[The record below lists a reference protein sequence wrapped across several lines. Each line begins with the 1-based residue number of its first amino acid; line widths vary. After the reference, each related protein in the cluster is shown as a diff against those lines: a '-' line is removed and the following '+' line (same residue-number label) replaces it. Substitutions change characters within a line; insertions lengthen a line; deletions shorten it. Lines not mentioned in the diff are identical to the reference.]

1 MADIKIRRVVKG
13 SVKTLDRAKTLGERM
28 RGATI
33 RTKNKAENSVTTHE
47 STTEEY
53 AANKV
58 ESAVGKGTREGAQRF
73 DSHGKKAVRDTKE
86 NVEVLRYRIKNRTA
100 KKKAES
106 KAKDATKNAKKAKSS
121 AKTAKRSTHRAGST
135 ADTMNKTAK
144 NAKSAPKTASRTAK
158 GTVKTSKYT
167 VKVSQK
173 SVKTAAKT
181 GKTAIKTAEKSAKA
195 TKAAAKASD
204 RTAKVAARAAARAA
218 KVAAKAT
225 VTFVKAAVKATVA
238 AVKAIIAAVKGLVS
252 AIIAGGWIAV
262 VIIIIIALIAL
273 IVGSCFGIFFSNEDT
288 GSEYS
293 MQSVITELDEEFHTQ
308 IENTISTHP
317 HDVLERSGTTA
328 AWEEVLSVYSVKT
341 TTDPDD
347 AADVASIDD
356 GKKAIIREVFWLMNT
371 ITSRTEKRTET
382 VVTQSYDSRGNIVE
396 TTTNVTKVYLI
407 ITVTHKTATEM
418 ADHYGFSEEQREHL
432 AELLSEENRGMWD
445 AMLAG
450 VR

>member
-1 MADIKIRRVVKG
+1 MADIKIKRVVKG

-33 RTKNKAENSVTTHE
+33 CTKDKAESTVTTHE

-58 ESAVGKGTREGAQRF
+58 ESAVGKGAREGAQQF
-73 DSHGKKAVRDTKE
+73 DSHGKKAVLDTKE
-86 NVEVLRYRIKNRTA
+86 NVEVLRYRIENRTV
-100 KKKAES
+100 KKKADP
-106 KAKDATKNAKKAKSS
+106 KAKDATKTVKKTKSS
-121 AKTAKRSTHRAGST
+121 AKTAKCSTHRAGAT
-135 ADTMNKTAK
+135 ADTMNKSA
-144 NAKSAPKTASRTAK
+144 NSAPKTASRTAK
-158 GTVKTSKYT
+158 GSIKTSRYT

-173 SVKTAAKT
+173 SVKTASKT
-181 GKTAIKTAEKSAKA
+181 GKAAIKTAEKSAKA
-195 TKAAAKASD
+195 TKAAAKASA
-204 RTAKVAARAAARAA
+204 RTAKVAARPAARAT

-225 VTFVKAAVKATVA
+225 VAFVKAAAKATVA

-293 MQSVITELDEEFHTQ
+293 MQSVIAELDEEFYTQ

-317 HDVLERSGTTA
+317 HDVLERSGATA

-341 TTDPDD
+341 TTDPYD

-371 ITSRTEKRTET
+371 INARTESRTET
-382 VVTQSYDSRGNIVE
+382 VVTQSYDSRGNVVE

-418 ADHYGFSEEQREHL
+418 ADHYGFSEDQREQL

-445 AMLAG
+445 AVLSG
-450 VR
+450 VDS

>member
-33 RTKNKAENSVTTHE
+33 RTKDKAESSVTTHE
-47 STTEEY
+47 NSTEEY
-53 AANKV
+53 APNKV
-58 ESAVGKGTREGAQRF
+58 ESVVSKGAREGAQQF

-86 NVEVLRYRIKNRTA
+86 NVEVLRYRIKNRTT
-100 KKKAES
+100 KKKADP
-106 KAKDATKNAKKAKSS
+106 KAKDATKTAKKAKNS

-144 NAKSAPKTASRTAK
+144 TAKSAPKTASRTSK
-158 GTVKTSKYT
+158 GSIKTSRYT

-195 TKAAAKASD
+195 TKAAAKTS
-204 RTAKVAARAAARAA
+204 AKAARAAAKAA
-218 KVAAKAT
+218 RV
-225 VTFVKAAVKATVA
+225 AVKATVKGIKIA
-238 AVKAIIAAVKGLVS
+238 VKAIVSAVKAIIAAVKGLVS

-293 MQSVITELDEEFHTQ
+293 MQSVIAELDEEFYTQ

-317 HDVLERSGTTA
+317 HDVLERSGAIA
-328 AWEEVLSVYSVKT
+328 AWEDVLAVYSVKT
-341 TTDPDD
+341 TTDPSSTME
-347 AADVASIDD
+347 VASIDA
-356 GKKAIIREVFWLMNT
+356 GKKAIIREIFWLMNT
-371 ITSRTEKRTET
+371 ISSRTESRTET
-382 VVTQSYDSRGNIVE
+382 VVYEATDSYGNVVRTE
-396 TTTNVTKVYLI
+396 VVMTKVYLI
-407 ITVTHKTATEM
+407 ITVTHKTADEM
-418 ADHYGFSEEQREHL
+418 ADHYGFTSAQRAQI
-432 AELLSEENRGMWD
+432 AELLSEENRGI
-445 AMLAG
+445 LESVLSG
-450 VR
+450 GK

>member
-1 MADIKIRRVVKG
+1 MADIKIRDVAEK
-13 SVKTLDRAKTLGERM
+13 SIKTLDRAKNLGDKIKD
-28 RGATI
+28 TSI
-33 RTKNKAENSVTTHE
+33 RTKDKAENSVSPHE
-47 STTEEY
+47 NTTEEY
-53 AANKV
+53 AADKI
-58 ESAVGKGTREGAQRF
+58 ETAVGKGAREGAQQF
-73 DSHGKKAVRDTKE
+73 DTQGKKAVRDTKE
-86 NVEVLRYRIKNRTA
+86 NVEVLRYRIENRTE
-100 KKKAES
+100 KKKADP
-106 KAKDATKNAKKAKSS
+106 KAKDATKTTKKTNSS
-121 AKTAKRSTHRAGST
+121 TKTAKRSTHRAKST

-144 NAKSAPKTASRTAK
+144 TAKSAPKTASRTAK
-158 GTVKTSKYT
+158 GAVKTSKYT
-167 VKVSQK
+167 VKISKK

-181 GKTAIKTAEKSAKA
+181 GKTAIKTAKN
-195 TKAAAKASD
+195 TAKASKA
-204 RTAKVAARAAARAA
+204 TAKASARAAKAAARAA
-218 KVAAKAT
+218 TRAVRITAKAT
-225 VTFVKAAVKATVA
+225 VAFVKAAAKATVA

-293 MQSVITELDEEFHTQ
+293 MQSVIAELDEEFHTQ

-317 HDVLERSGTTA
+317 HDVLERSGATT

-371 ITSRTEKRTET
+371 INARTESRTET
-382 VVTQSYDSRGNIVE
+382 VVTQSYDSRGNVVE

-418 ADHYGFSEEQREHL
+418 ADHYGFSEDQREQL

-445 AMLAG
+445 AVLAG

>member
-1 MADIKIRRVVKG
+1 MAMADIKIRRVVKG

-33 RTKNKAENSVTTHE
+33 RTKDKAESSVTTHE
-47 STTEEY
+47 NSTEEY

-58 ESAVGKGTREGAQRF
+58 ESAVSKGAREGAQQF
-73 DSHGKKAVRDTKE
+73 DSQGKKAVRDTKE

-100 KKKAES
+100 KKTDT
-106 KAKDATKNAKKAKSS
+106 KAKDATKTAKKAKNS

-144 NAKSAPKTASRTAK
+144 SAPKTVSRTAK

-195 TKAAAKASD
+195 TKAAAKASA

-225 VTFVKAAVKATVA
+225 VAFVKAAVKATVA

-288 GSEYS
+288 GSEYT
-293 MQSVITELDEEFHTQ
+293 MQSVITEINNEFESQISAVENSVVHDE
-308 IENTISTHP
+308 
-317 HDVLERSGTTA
+317 VERSGATA
-328 AWEEVLSVYSVKT
+328 AWEEVLAVYSVKT
-341 TTDPDD
+341 TTDP
-347 AADVASIDD
+347 ACGMDVASIDA

-371 ITSRTEKRTET
+371 ISSRTESRTET
-382 VVTQSYDSRGNIVE
+382 VVYETIDIYGNVVRTE
-396 TTTNVTKVYLI
+396 VVVTKVYLI
-407 ITVTHKTATEM
+407 ITVTHKTATEI
-418 ADHYGFSEEQREHL
+418 ADHYGFSEDQREQL

-445 AMLAG
+445 AVLAG

>member
-1 MADIKIRRVVKG
+1 
-13 SVKTLDRAKTLGERM
+13 M

-33 RTKNKAENSVTTHE
+33 RTKDKAENSVNTHE
-47 STTEEY
+47 SSTEEY

-58 ESAVGKGTREGAQRF
+58 ESAVEKGAREGAQQF

-86 NVEVLRYRIKNRTA
+86 NVEVLRYRIKNRTE
-100 KKKAES
+100 KKKADP
-106 KAKDATKNAKKAKSS
+106 KTKDAAKTVKKTKSS
-121 AKTAKRSTHRAGST
+121 AKTSKQSTHRAGST

-144 NAKSAPKTASRTAK
+144 SAPKTASRTAK
-158 GTVKTSKYT
+158 GMVKTSKYT
-167 VKVSQK
+167 VKVSKK

-181 GKTAIKTAEKSAKA
+181 GKTAIKTAKN
-195 TKAAAKASD
+195 TAKASKATAKASA
-204 RTAKVAARAAARAA
+204 RTAKVAARAVARAA
-218 KVAAKAT
+218 KVAAKAS
-225 VTFVKAAVKATVA
+225 VAFVKAAVKATVA
-238 AVKAIIAAVKGLVS
+238 AVKAIIATVKGLVS

-293 MQSVITELDEEFHTQ
+293 MQSVIAELDEEFNTQ

-317 HDVLERSGTTA
+317 HDVLERSGATA

-347 AADVASIDD
+347 AAEVASIDD

-371 ITSRTEKRTET
+371 INARTESRTET
-382 VVTQSYDSRGNIVE
+382 VVTQSYDSRGNVVE

-418 ADHYGFSEEQREHL
+418 ADYYGFSEDQCEQL

-445 AMLAG
+445 AVLAG
-450 VR
+450 VNS

>member
-13 SVKTLDRAKTLGERM
+13 SVKTLDRVKTLGERM

-33 RTKNKAENSVTTHE
+33 RTKDKAENSVTTHE
-47 STTEEY
+47 SSTEEY

-58 ESAVGKGTREGAQRF
+58 ESAVSKGAREGAQQF
-73 DSHGKKAVRDTKE
+73 DSQGKKAVRDTKE
-86 NVEVLRYRIKNRTA
+86 NVEFLRYRIKNRTA
-100 KKKAES
+100 KKKANP
-106 KAKDATKNAKKAKSS
+106 KAKDATKTSKKTKSS
-121 AKTAKRSTHRAGST
+121 AKAAKRSTHRAGST

-144 NAKSAPKTASRTAK
+144 TAKSAPKTASRTEK

-167 VKVSQK
+167 VKVSRK
-173 SVKTAAKT
+173 SIKTAAKT
-181 GKTAIKTAEKSAKA
+181 GKTAIKTAENTAKA
-195 TKAAAKASD
+195 TKAAAKAS
-204 RTAKVAARAAARAA
+204 AK
-218 KVAAKAT
+218 AAKAAR
-225 VTFVKAAVKATVA
+225 VAVKATIKGIKVAVKAAVA

-293 MQSVITELDEEFHTQ
+293 MQSVIAELDEEFNIQ

-317 HDVLERSGTTA
+317 HDVLERSGATA

-347 AADVASIDD
+347 AAEVASIDD

-371 ITSRTEKRTET
+371 INARTESRTET
-382 VVTQSYDSRGNIVE
+382 VIVE
-396 TTTNVTKVYLI
+396 TVDRYGNVVTTEVNVTKVYLI
-407 ITVTHKTATEM
+407 ITVTHKTADEM
-418 ADHYGFSEEQREHL
+418 ADHYGFSEDQREQL
-432 AELLSEENRGMWD
+432 AELLSEENRSMWD
-445 AMLAG
+445 AVLSG
-450 VR
+450 VL

>member
-1 MADIKIRRVVKG
+1 MADIKIRRVAKG
-13 SVKTLDRAKTLGERM
+13 SVKTLDRTKNLGERM

-33 RTKNKAENSVTTHE
+33 RTKDKAENSVNTHE

-58 ESAVGKGTREGAQRF
+58 ESAVEKGAREGAQQF
-73 DSHGKKAVRDTKE
+73 DSHGKKAVHDTKE

-100 KKKAES
+100 KEKADP
-106 KAKDATKNAKKAKSS
+106 KAKDATKTAKKAKSS
-121 AKTAKRSTHRAGST
+121 AKKAKRSTHRAGAT
-135 ADTMNKTAK
+135 ADTMNKTA
-144 NAKSAPKTASRTAK
+144 NSAPKTASRTAK
-158 GTVKTSKYT
+158 GSIKTSRYT

-173 SVKTAAKT
+173 SVKTASKT
-181 GKTAIKTAEKSAKA
+181 GKAAIKTAEKSAKA
-195 TKAAAKASD
+195 TKAAIKASA
-204 RTAKVAARAAARAA
+204 RTAKVAARAAARAT

-225 VTFVKAAVKATVA
+225 VAFVKAAVKATVA

-273 IVGSCFGIFFSNEDT
+273 TVGSCFGIFFSNEDT

-293 MQSVITELDEEFHTQ
+293 MQSVIAELDEEFNTQ

-317 HDVLERSGTTA
+317 HDVLERSGATA

-371 ITSRTEKRTET
+371 INARTESRTET
-382 VVTQSYDSRGNIVE
+382 VIVE
-396 TTTNVTKVYLI
+396 TVDRYGNVVTTEVNVTKVYLI
-407 ITVTHKTATEM
+407 ITVTHKTANEM
-418 ADHYGFSEEQREHL
+418 ADHYGFSEDQREQL

-445 AMLAG
+445 AVLSG

>member
-1 MADIKIRRVVKG
+1 MADIKIKRVVKG
-13 SVKTLDRAKTLGERM
+13 SVKTLDRAKNLGERM

-33 RTKNKAENSVTTHE
+33 RTKDKAENSVTTHE

-58 ESAVGKGTREGAQRF
+58 ESAVGKGTREGVQQF
-73 DSHGKKAVRDTKE
+73 DSQGKKAVRDTKE
-86 NVEVLRYRIKNRTA
+86 NVEVLRYRIKNRTS
-100 KKKAES
+100 KKKADP
-106 KAKDATKNAKKAKSS
+106 KAKDAAKTVKKTKSS
-121 AKTAKRSTHRAGST
+121 AKTSKRSTHRAGST
-135 ADTMNKTAK
+135 ADTMNKT
-144 NAKSAPKTASRTAK
+144 AKSAPKTASRTAK

-195 TKAAAKASD
+195 TKATAKASAKS
-204 RTAKVAARAAARAA
+204 AKVAARAAARAT

-225 VTFVKAAVKATVA
+225 VAFVKATAKATVA

-293 MQSVITELDEEFHTQ
+293 MQSVIAELDEEFHTQ

-317 HDVLERSGTTA
+317 HDVLERSGATA

-347 AADVASIDD
+347 AAEVASIDD

-371 ITSRTEKRTET
+371 INARTESRTET
-382 VVTQSYDSRGNIVE
+382 VVTQSYDSRGNVVE

-418 ADHYGFSEEQREHL
+418 ADHYGFIEDQREQL
-432 AELLSEENRGMWD
+432 AELLSEENHGMWD
-445 AMLAG
+445 AVLAG

>member
-28 RGATI
+28 RGATL
-33 RTKNKAENSVTTHE
+33 RTKDKAESSVTTHE

-58 ESAVGKGTREGAQRF
+58 ESAVGKGTREGAQQF
-73 DSHGKKAVRDTKE
+73 DLHGKKAVRDTKE

-100 KKKAES
+100 KKKADP
-106 KAKDATKNAKKAKSS
+106 KAKDATKTVKKTKSS
-121 AKTAKRSTHRAGST
+121 AKTAKRSTHRAKST

-144 NAKSAPKTASRTAK
+144 TAKSAPKTASRTAK
-158 GTVKTSKYT
+158 GAVKTSKYT
-167 VKVSQK
+167 VKVSKK

-181 GKTAIKTAEKSAKA
+181 EKTAIKTAKN
-195 TKAAAKASD
+195 TAKASKA
-204 RTAKVAARAAARAA
+204 TAKASARAAKAAARAA
-218 KVAAKAT
+218 TRAVRITAKAT
-225 VTFVKAAVKATVA
+225 VAFVKAAAKATVA

-293 MQSVITELDEEFHTQ
+293 MQSVIAELDEEFHTQ
-308 IENTISTHP
+308 IENTISTQP
-317 HDVLERSGTTA
+317 HDVLERSGATT

-347 AADVASIDD
+347 AAEVASIDD

-371 ITSRTEKRTET
+371 INARTESRTET
-382 VVTQSYDSRGNIVE
+382 VVTQNYDSRGNVVE

-418 ADHYGFSEEQREHL
+418 ADHYGFSEDQREQL
-432 AELLSEENRGMWD
+432 AELLNEENRGMWD
-445 AMLAG
+445 AVLAG